1 LDEKILLSWFED
13 IEKRVSATRALQ
25 TGEHDVWAAIFAEMH
40 SALES
45 VFPPSHA
52 ILRRW
57 EDAITRAKQ
66 LSKGNRIQTP
76 ELWVCNELIGIFRTA
91 TTLLKNGL
99 IRSLADGVRAETV
112 AQCLDQAEALGGA
125 GYAAAAMILAGGA
138 LETHLRVLCIR
149 FNLSWQGAGS
159 IGSYKQS
166 LDQARNQGTQSL
178 VSSSD
183 SSQIESWGKDR
194 NEAAHTPASFAKAPQ
209 QVLHIVEGIRQ
220 FVART
225 Q

>member
-1 LDEKILLSWFED
+1 LDESTLLTWFEE
-13 IEKRVSATRALQ
+13 IEKRVSETRASETVAL
-25 TGEHDVWAAIFAEMH
+25 DVWAASFAEMH
-40 SALES
+40 AALES
-45 VFPPSHA
+45 VFPPSHT
-52 ILRRW
+52 IVRQW
-57 EDAITRAKQ
+57 EDATSRARRFAR
-66 LSKGNRIQTP
+66 GPRVQTP
-76 ELWVCNELIGIFRTA
+76 ELWIRDELNGIFRTA
-91 TTLLKNGL
+91 LALLKNGL

-112 AQCLDQAEALGGA
+112 AQCLDQAEALGRA

-138 LETHLRVLCIR
+138 LETHLRVLCMR
-149 FNLSWQGAGS
+149 FSLSWQGSGS
-159 IGSYKQS
+159 IGSYKQA

-194 NEAAHTPASFAKAPQ
+194 NEAAHVPANFAKAPQ

>member
-1 LDEKILLSWFED
+1 
-13 IEKRVSATRALQ
+13 
-25 TGEHDVWAAIFAEMH
+25 MH

-57 EDAITRAKQ
+57 EDAIARAKQ
-66 LSKGNRIQTP
+66 IPKGNRIQTP

-91 TTLLKNGL
+91 ITLLKNGL

-112 AQCLDQAEALGGA
+112 AQCLDQAEALGRA

-138 LETHLRVLCIR
+138 LEAHLRILCMR
-149 FNLSWQGAGS
+149 FNLSWQRDGS

-194 NEAAHTPASFAKAPQ
+194 NEAAHTLASFAKAPQ